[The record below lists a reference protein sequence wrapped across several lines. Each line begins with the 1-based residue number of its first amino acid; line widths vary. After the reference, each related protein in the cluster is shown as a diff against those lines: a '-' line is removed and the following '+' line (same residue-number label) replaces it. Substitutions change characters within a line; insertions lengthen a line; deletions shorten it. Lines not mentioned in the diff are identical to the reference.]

1 MKERDVP
8 QLANRIFNQIINK
21 FNIYHNINYA

>member
-8 QLANRIFNQIINK
+8 QLANRIFNQIIK
-21 FNIYHNINYA
+21 FNIYHNLNYA